1 MNNSKLTLTSK
12 AIAAVTLAVTIGG
25 APLRAAT
32 PAAGNVVPG
41 EQRRWTV
48 AFRAR
53 LEQAG
58 GARPVEIDLGGDW
71 ISTVSAARPD
81 EYDVMLQLANAG
93 VSGLGSVPASQSDTF
108 RQRLERPFWATY
120 RADGSLASVY
130 FYKDTDPGDRNLL
143 QMIAAECQFVSSA
156 ADRQSWTATERDG
169 GGQYTSAYRRD
180 GDIVTKRK
188 LNYLNSTGAL
198 RVSIDQSELRFTVS
212 RGGDI
217 AAVDGSDRV
226 RLEASF
232 GNSGALTAVT
242 EVHLSFLRKAQAPES
257 IDSLAR
263 ALPALVGSPV
273 ETHKQD
279 PEAVR
284 ARLDRQLI
292 DGRSTESLL
301 NAALPET
308 LKSGEDQAIG
318 DRLAALFRQRVEAVA
333 AAVEFV
339 RRNGPIKKITDALGV
354 AATPGA
360 VDGLG
365 VIARDR
371 TSPRPLRIDALTALM
386 LNQHPSAEALR
397 VPASLMD
404 DGDAVVAAAARVSGG
419 ALARAGRSSHPEEAA
434 GIDAALFARYRQSHD
449 TVERCD
455 LLAALGNSAG
465 DSSAPAVEEA
475 LHDPHDAVRSAAAAA
490 LRLLPGP
497 EIDGLLANAIA
508 GDRDAEV
515 RASAIFA
522 AGFRRPIGPKLVEA
536 LTHAARTDSAEHVR
550 VAAITLLQQNVQVVP
565 NLAETLTWVAEHDDR
580 PAVRRLAEEAL
591 KK

>member
-1 MNNSKLTLTSK
+1 MNANKLTLTSK
-12 AIAAVTLAVTIGG
+12 AIVAMALAVTIGG

-32 PAAGNVVPG
+32 PLAGNVVPG

-58 GARPVEIDLGGDW
+58 GARPVEIDLTGDW

-93 VSGLGSVPASQSDTF
+93 LSGLGSVPASQSDAF

-120 RADGSLASVY
+120 RADGSVASVY

-143 QMIAAECQFVSSA
+143 QMIAAECQFVSTT
-156 ADRQSWTATERDG
+156 ADRQSWTTTERDG
-169 GGQYTSAYRRD
+169 SGQYTSSYRSD
-180 GDIVTKRK
+180 GDIVTKQK

-198 RVSIDQSELRFTVS
+198 RVSIDQSEMRFTMS
-212 RGGDI
+212 RDGDI
-217 AAVDGSDRV
+217 VGVDGIDRI
-226 RLEASF
+226 RLEAAF
-232 GNSGALTAVT
+232 GKSSALTAIT
-242 EVHLSFLRKAQAPES
+242 EVHLSFVRKARAAEA
-257 IDSLAR
+257 IGSLAR

-284 ARLDRQLI
+284 ARLDSQLLA
-292 DGRSTESLL
+292 GRTTESLL
-301 NAALPET
+301 NAALPGN
-308 LKSGEDQAIG
+308 LQSGEDQSIG
-318 DRLAALFRQRVEAVA
+318 DRLAALFRQRAEAA
-333 AAVEFV
+333 GSAVELV
-339 RRNGPIKKITDALGV
+339 RRNGPIKRITDALGV
-354 AATPGA
+354 AATPPA
-360 VDGLG
+360 VAALG

-371 TSPRPLRIDALTALM
+371 TLPRPLRIDALTALM

-397 VPASLMD
+397 VPASLMN
-404 DGDAVVAAAARVSGG
+404 DGDAMLAAAARVSGG
-419 ALARAGRSSHPEEAA
+419 ALARAGRPSHPEEAA
-434 GIDAALFARYRQSHD
+434 LIDGALLARYRQSHEMK
-449 TVERCD
+449 ERCD

-465 DSSAPAVEEA
+465 DSVVPAIEEA
-475 LHDPHDAVRSAAAAA
+475 LHDPDDAIRSAAAAA
-490 LRLLPGP
+490 LRLLSGV
-497 EIDGLLANAIA
+497 EIDSLLADAIA
-508 GDRDAEV
+508 GDRAAEV

-522 AGFRRPIGPKLVEA
+522 AGFRRPVSPKLVEA
-536 LTHAARTDSAEHVR
+536 LTHAAKTDSAEHVR

-565 NLAETLTWVAEHDDR
+565 NLAETLTWVAAHDEK
-580 PAVRRLAEEAL
+580 PAVRRLAQDAL